1 MLESPRATRKGKA
14 NSWLLAIVSGGLLTL
29 GFGSVSS
36 HRPDPPAAPQILGD
50 KLVIAYNDLGMH
62 CLNDD
67 FSEICILPP
76 YNTMRA
82 TVIDRSNEDPK
93 ILTTGV
99 TVEYS
104 IPGNTVSHTKT
115 NFWDYAPALFG
126 VALPLDVGLTGNGL
140 TGSMTPTADR
150 DWIASGI
157 PITPITDQGAND
169 PYQLARV
176 QVRQNGQV
184 KDVTY
189 AVIPVSWEIH
199 CDYCHR
205 PQNGDTVAG
214 DILRK
219 HDRKHGTD
227 LMNQKPVLCA
237 SCHAD
242 PALGTAGVPGVSSMS
257 SAMHSSHAKRAM
269 PYRMRSGPAKE
280 ACYNCHPGT
289 QTQCL
294 RDVHYA
300 RGMKCEDCH
309 GNMKAVG
316 SPLRTAWVDEPR
328 CGSCHHVP
336 GHEYEQPGKL
346 FRDSVG
352 HKNVKCVVCHNSPHA
367 IVPTVTAQDN
377 EQMLRVQGHVGTLD
391 TCSACHSRAPDHP
404 FFHRRES

>member
-1 MLESPRATRKGKA
+1 MWNEKGPRTRGHVGA
-14 NSWLLAIVSGGLLTL
+14 WLFLLASGGLLTV
-29 GFGSVSS
+29 GFGSLSAGVDASA
-36 HRPDPPAAPQILGD
+36 PPPQVLGD

-62 CLNDD
+62 CLNED

-76 YNTMRA
+76 YNTLRA
-82 TVIDRSNEDPK
+82 TVIDRSNEDPV
-93 ILTTGV
+93 ILSSGV

-115 NFWDYAPALFG
+115 NFWDHAQALFG
-126 VALPLDVGLTGNGL
+126 VPLPLDIGLTGNGL
-140 TGSMTPTADR
+140 SGSMVATADR

-157 PITPITDQGAND
+157 PITPITDAGVND

-199 CDYCHR
+199 CDLCHR
-205 PQNGDTVAG
+205 PRNGDSVAA

-219 HDRKHGTD
+219 HDRKHGTN
-227 LMNQKPVLCA
+227 LLNQKPVLCA
-237 SCHAD
+237 GCHAD
-242 PALGTAGVPGVSSMS
+242 PALGTTGVPGVSTMS
-257 SAMHSSHAKRAM
+257 SAMHRSHAKRAV
-269 PYRMRSGPAKE
+269 PFELGRSTPKNV
-280 ACYNCHPGT
+280 CYSCHPGN

-300 RGMKCEDCH
+300 RGMTCENCH
-309 GNMKAVG
+309 GNMRTVG
-316 SPLRTAWVDEPR
+316 NPSRTPWVDEPR
-328 CGSCHHVP
+328 CSTCHHVA

-352 HKNVKCVVCHNSPHA
+352 HKNVKCIVCHNSPHA
-367 IVPTVTAQDN
+367 VVPTVTPRDN

-391 TCSACHSRAPDHP
+391 TCYACHSRAPDHP